1 MTELLMEAN
10 LKKNERYF
18 VHQRLCNQ
26 IHDLYL
32 RKNSDYGN
40 SFGDSLAE
48 EGLAAARIRIG
59 DKFNRFKQLSRN
71 PKGQKVNDESL
82 KDTLLDMANYCLMT
96 VVEMEMATG
105 GELTCGCGEEND
117 LCGSANINGASAQ
130 REETNPL
137 AGITIGK

>member
-1 MTELLMEAN
+1 MTELQMEAH

-96 VVEMEMATG
+96 VVEIDMNTAETADK
-105 GELTCGCGEEND
+105 EESSCENH
-117 LCGSANINGASAQ
+117 SV
-130 REETNPL
+130 R
-137 AGITIGK
+137 